1 MVDSGSIAPIV
12 SIATTPAMVTRPVR
26 RSTRRMIALGTAGA
40 LFVACMV
47 VVLVGA
53 WRRAPRL
60 S

>member
-1 MVDSGSIAPIV
+1 
-12 SIATTPAMVTRPVR
+12 
-26 RSTRRMIALGTAGA
+26 MIALGTAVA